1 MVPFPVGWLNV
12 YLIFQAMYNAA
23 AFKARTK
30 ARAKFRDKRS
40 VMVNGGD

>member
-1 MVPFPVGWLNV
+1 MLKHFAYGDHFV
-12 YLIFQAMYNAA
+12 IFQTMYNAA

-40 VMVNGGD
+40 VMMNGE